1 MAAENQEKHPAMS
14 VVRIIRIVFGVIAG
28 VMLVAALGDILLSG
42 RLTLISPF
50 SFGALVAV
58 ALAYLLTNM
67 LASREREEM
76 LEAQSTQLKTIAG
89 RLEAS
94 LKNAAVINARLN
106 QSEAR
111 YKGLVDAQGDAIFR
125 RDASS
130 RLTYGNDA
138 FLKLFGLT
146 PARAIGYPFAP
157 EPHPESRAP
166 LFGSFLESGRN
177 RARYDQHVM
186 TAHGYR
192 WIAWED
198 YAVRDPHGRLVEVQ
212 SVGRDIT
219 DRKMLETALTEARDS
234 AEEASRAKSGFL
246 ATMSHEIRTP
256 MNGVL
261 GMGRLLLET
270 DLRPE
275 QRTYAEA
282 ITQSGEALLTLIGD
296 ILDFSK
302 IEAGM
307 LHLDE
312 DEVDLRTML
321 CNVSELL
328 CPRGHAKG
336 VEVTAIVMPEVP
348 QKVRADEGRLRQ
360 VITNLMG
367 NAVKFTE
374 TGGVCVEVK
383 GIMQDARPF
392 LRFEVRD
399 TGVGVPPAKRQE
411 IFQEFVQADA
421 SHARKFGGTG
431 LGLAISKR
439 LVDTMGGEIGV
450 DAAPDGGS
458 SFWFTLPASV
468 AEDAGDDAQPLK
480 GLRVAVMSRNKALRE
495 GLYLQIAAAGGIP
508 ADPRGQADVVL
519 IDAGTG
525 NAPELTVHPD
535 ASVPALVLLTPN
547 ARGCLE
553 DMRALGF
560 QGYLVK
566 PVRQSSLVTRLLL
579 CCGERIGQSLP
590 EVPDT
595 EMSGGLNPAPAV
607 TEAAMAD
614 ELPPFVNEPAWQEE
628 AAMEAPVLQ
637 APDYP
642 DFDPPAIP
650 APFLEDHPAAARTS
664 WSAAPARA
672 DAAGP
677 AAMTPSAE
685 NGLRILLAEDNPINM
700 MLIRELLRRRGHS
713 VVEVTTGNAAVQA
726 MLDDSFDLLLTD
738 IHMPGM
744 DGIEAARAIRA
755 GEVRTGRRRTPI
767 VALTADALEDG
778 KKACQQAG
786 MDGFLTKPVDPAELE
801 EMFLMLFPSE
811 ERAYTAVA

>member
-1 MAAENQEKHPAMS
+1 MS
-14 VVRIIRIVFGVIAG
+14 FARIIRVVFGAIAG
-28 VMLVAALGDILLSG
+28 VMLVAALGDILWSG
-42 RLTLISPF
+42 RLSLISPL

-58 ALAYLLTNM
+58 ALAYLLTSI
-67 LASREREEM
+67 LSAREREEM
-76 LEAQSTQLKTIAG
+76 LERQSTQLKTVAG

-94 LKNAAVINARLN
+94 LKNAAVINERLN

-125 RDASS
+125 RDAAS

-138 FLKLFGLT
+138 FFKLFGVS
-146 PARAIGYPFAP
+146 PARAVGYPFAP
-157 EPHPESRAP
+157 EPNPESRAP
-166 LFGSFLESGRN
+166 LFGSFLESACN

-186 TAHGYR
+186 TSQGYR

-198 YAVRDPHGRLVEVQ
+198 FAVRDLRGRLVEVQ
-212 SVGRDIT
+212 SVGRDIA
-219 DRKMLETALTEARDS
+219 DRKTLETALTEARDS

-270 DLRPE
+270 ELRPE

-282 ITQSGEALLTLIGD
+282 ITHSGEALLTLIGD

-307 LHLDE
+307 LRLDE
-312 DEVDLRTML
+312 SEVDLRTML
-321 CNVSELL
+321 CNISELL

-336 VEVTAIVMPEVP
+336 VEVTAIVVPEVP

-374 TGGVCVEVK
+374 TGGVCVEVR
-383 GIMQDARPF
+383 GVMQHGRPF

-399 TGVGVPPAKRQE
+399 TGVGVPPARRQE

-439 LVDTMGGEIGV
+439 LVNTMGGEIGV
-450 DAAPDGGS
+450 DAAPPMFGEAGGS
-458 SFWFTLPASV
+458 SFWFTLPVTVIEPASDS
-468 AEDAGDDAQPLK
+468 APPLQ
-480 GLRVAVMSRNKALRE
+480 GLRVAVMSKNRALRE
-495 GLYLQIAAAGGIP
+495 GLYLQVAAAGGIP
-508 ADPRGQADVVL
+508 VDTKGQADAVL

-525 NAPELTVHPD
+525 NAPELTVHTDP
-535 ASVPALVLLTPN
+535 AVPALALLTPN

-560 QGYLVK
+560 AGYLVK

-579 CCGERIGQSLP
+579 CCSDRRAESPQAAAGAQASGCLGPHAAPVMQSADADEPPHFQHRTAGLGARLSGFRSARDSRALHGRPSRLRTKRRACCCEDFGGTRVAHSPGRGQSHQH
-590 EVPDT
+590 D
-595 EMSGGLNPAPAV
+595 
-607 TEAAMAD
+607 AD
-614 ELPPFVNEPAWQEE
+614 PR
-628 AAMEAPVLQ
+628 
-637 APDYP
+637 
-642 DFDPPAIP
+642 
-650 APFLEDHPAAARTS
+650 AAAPPR
-664 WSAAPARA
+664 P
-672 DAAGP
+672 
-677 AAMTPSAE
+677 
-685 NGLRILLAEDNPINM
+685 
-700 MLIRELLRRRGHS
+700 
-713 VVEVTTGNAAVQA
+713 
-726 MLDDSFDLLLTD
+726 
-738 IHMPGM
+738 
-744 DGIEAARAIRA
+744 
-755 GEVRTGRRRTPI
+755 
-767 VALTADALEDG
+767 
-778 KKACQQAG
+778 
-786 MDGFLTKPVDPAELE
+786 
-801 EMFLMLFPSE
+801 
-811 ERAYTAVA
+811 